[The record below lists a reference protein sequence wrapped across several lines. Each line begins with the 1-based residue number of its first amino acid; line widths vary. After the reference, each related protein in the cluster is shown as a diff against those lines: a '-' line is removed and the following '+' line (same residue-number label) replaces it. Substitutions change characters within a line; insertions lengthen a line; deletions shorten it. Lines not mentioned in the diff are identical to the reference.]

1 MERPRYGKERRA
13 KRVRI
18 STLYR
23 THCSQVVECQW
34 NDYPSPSPCKNTVD
48 FAEEVLPT
56 SAVAEPPKVEEP
68 KTYVKKK
75 QRIVKDEQV
84 KVGTEMVIWTD
95 PALIYSCT
103 MCEECG
109 RGDSADQMLLCD
121 KCDRG
126 FHMFCLSPILVSIP
140 PGDWICPHC
149 SQSTTAY
156 EFQMVQRKIV
166 EYFRFKKFVPS
177 KTVMEGIEKRTL
189 KKQKSSSSQKRGL
202 RLLPYVPTIDL
213 QRRLEQMASLAAAL
227 TNIGLDFS
235 DSLSYGYA
243 PRTANRAANE
253 KGGMREMSKEDKVTL
268 DRCKAMCKRG
278 EWQPLMVT
286 YDLRQ
291 GFVVEA
297 DEDIPNMTFIAEYT
311 GEVDYMCCR
320 HYDSGNSIMGLL
332 FSDDP
337 VKELVI
343 CPDRRGNIARFLS
356 GINNHTEEGR
366 SKQNVRCVR
375 YSINGEAR
383 VILIAMRDIR
393 KGERLYYDY
402 NAYYTEYPTQHFV

>member
-1 MERPRYGKERRA
+1 MERSRYGKERRV

-18 STLYR
+18 SSLYR
-23 THCSQVVECQW
+23 THCSKAVEK
-34 NDYPSPSPCKNTVD
+34 PCGDFSACKTTVD
-48 FAEEVLPT
+48 FTEVLP
-56 SAVAEPPKVEEP
+56 SSGPAQGGKP

-75 QRIVKDEQV
+75 RQLVVSDEQV
-84 KVGTEMVIWTD
+84 EARTEMVIWTED
-95 PALIYSCT
+95 PAQTYSLT
-103 MCEECG
+103 LCEECG
-109 RGDSADQMLLCD
+109 RGDAAEQMLLCD

-126 FHMFCLSPILVSIP
+126 FHMFCLSPILVAIP

-149 SQSTTAY
+149 SQSTIAH

-166 EYFRFKKFVPS
+166 EYFCVRKLLSS
-177 KTVMEGIEKRTL
+177 KSAMEGMEKMIL
-189 KKQKSSSSQKRGL
+189 KKQKRSSSQKKGS
-202 RLLPYVPTIDL
+202 RLLPYVPTSDP

-227 TNIGLDFS
+227 TSIGLDFS

-243 PRTANRAANE
+243 PRTANRSAHE
-253 KGGMREMSKEDKVTL
+253 KGGMREMSKEDKATL
-268 DRCKAMCKRG
+268 DQCKAMCKRG
-278 EWQPLMVT
+278 EWQPLMVA

-343 CPDRRGNIARFLS
+343 CPDSRGNIARFLS